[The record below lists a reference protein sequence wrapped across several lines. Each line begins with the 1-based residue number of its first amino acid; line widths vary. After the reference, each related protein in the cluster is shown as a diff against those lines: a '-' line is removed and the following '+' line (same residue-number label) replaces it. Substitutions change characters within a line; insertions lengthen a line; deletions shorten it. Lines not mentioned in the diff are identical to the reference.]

1 MAPVEQTRGRVCVL
15 NGNRE
20 SGVGWMQRSE
30 GLRLHPIPDSRCPTP
45 ALSHAAI
52 FIVAFPSLV
61 LAINIPPPPLMP
73 KATLNTAGL
82 PRIVLRVAVT

>member
-1 MAPVEQTRGRVCVL
+1 MPGAVCVIE
-15 NGNRE
+15 RE
-20 SGVGWMQRSE
+20 SGFGIRESGGCGDGDSE
-30 GLRLHPIPDSRCPTP
+30 GDCLHPIPDSRCPTP